1 MKSNNAQYMNYK
13 DFLQGSEEPAL
24 DAAIWKWG
32 DIERELAD
40 AFETDPLSP
49 GRAAVSLVNSGTD
62 KALGVSRTLNML
74 VQAFEP
80 GDHGKPHRHSNFA
93 IFIVRQ
99 GHGYSIIEGEKIT
112 WEEGDVFFAPAWARH
127 EHCNSSET
135 ERAVLYTV
143 QDVPTVTNM
152 GTWFF
157 QGSEDKGFKHN
168 VKQGE

>member
-1 MKSNNAQYMNYK
+1 MAQNKAGYINYK
-13 DFLQGSEEPAL
+13 DFLQKSAEPAL
-24 DAAIWKWG
+24 DATRWQWS
-32 DIERELAD
+32 DIEEELET
-40 AFETDPLSP
+40 AFKTDPLSP
-49 GRAAVSLVNSGTD
+49 GRAAVSLVNEGTG
-62 KALGVSRTLNML
+62 KAYGVSNTLNML

-99 GHGYSIIEGEKIT
+99 GSGYSIIEDEKIE
-112 WEEGDVFFAPAWARH
+112 WNEGDVFFAPAWARH

-135 ERAVLYTV
+135 ERAILYTV

-157 QGSEDKGFKHN
+157 QGSENTGFRHN
-168 VKQGE
+168 VG